1 VPADSD
7 RRLLQLRFTVAAT
20 LLLALCALLLLA
32 NLLRRTT
39 SNPPPGDVPLSALTG
54 GGAPDEMGIEAFL
67 DATIAELTDAARGH
81 GDDPADVLPTD
92 QERQRAL
99 ASGDFDSAASQQLLI
114 HLRDGYQRYDLPFP
128 GDGQIHD
135 VGSTRDPR

>member
-1 VPADSD
+1 MPVDRD
-7 RRLLQLRFTVAAT
+7 RRQLQLRFTVAAT
-20 LLLALCALLLLA
+20 LLLALCALLLAA

-54 GGAPDEMGIEAFL
+54 GAAPTELGIEGFL

-99 ASGDFDSAASQQLLI
+99 ASGDFDSAASQNVLI
-114 HLRDGYQRYDLPFP
+114 RLRDGYQRYGLPFP
-128 GDGQIHD
+128 GGEQIHD
-135 VGSTRDPR
+135 DDSPRDPR